1 MHEVISTSHSVRMRE
16 HAAEPKPPSFP
27 STQLLGFP
35 PDARVLIVNCDD
47 LGMHHDINTAVID
60 SIEAGIATSCSLMT
74 PCPAAHH
81 AMQLLRQQP
90 EIPFGIHLTLVCDTP
105 HYRWGPLT
113 SKEKV
118 ASLLDEQGLLFTAT
132 PAGRAALLAG
142 ARLDEVEIEFRAQI
156 HAALDAGL
164 SPTHLDFHSLADGGR
179 DDIFDLTVALAA
191 EHGLAVR
198 VWLPPARQRIRQ
210 QGLPVID
217 HPFLDSFSLSTDDKR
232 AQYSRLLRD
241 LPIGLSE
248 WAVHPSLGT
257 RQTRTIDSGWLVRR
271 TDYEFLTSA
280 VARDLLHQHD
290 ITLIDYRLIQQAW
303 SRPSSN

>member
-1 MHEVISTSHSVRMRE
+1 MQE
-16 HAAEPKPPSFP
+16 HAAEPDPLSFP

-35 PDARVLIVNCDD
+35 ADARVLFVNCDD
-47 LGMHHDINTAVID
+47 LGMHHDINIAVID
-60 SIEAGIATSCSLMT
+60 SIETGIATSCSLMT

-81 AMQLLRQQP
+81 AMQLLSRRP
-90 EIPFGIHLTLVCDTP
+90 EIPFGVHLTLVCDTP
-105 HYRWGPLT
+105 HYRWGPLA
-113 SKEKV
+113 SKERV

-156 HAALDAGL
+156 QAAFDAGL
-164 SPTHLDFHSLADGGR
+164 SPTHLDFHCLADGGR

-198 VWLPPARQRIRQ
+198 AWLQPARQKIRQ
-210 QGLPVID
+210 QGMPVID
-217 HPFLDSFSLSTDDKR
+217 HPFLDSFSLSTDEKG
-232 AQYSRLLRD
+232 AQYSHLLRD
-241 LPIGLSE
+241 LPAGLSE

-280 VARDLLHQHD
+280 AARDLLHQHN
-290 ITLIDYRLIQQAW
+290 ITLIDSRLIQQAW
-303 SRPSSN
+303 SRSSRPNR